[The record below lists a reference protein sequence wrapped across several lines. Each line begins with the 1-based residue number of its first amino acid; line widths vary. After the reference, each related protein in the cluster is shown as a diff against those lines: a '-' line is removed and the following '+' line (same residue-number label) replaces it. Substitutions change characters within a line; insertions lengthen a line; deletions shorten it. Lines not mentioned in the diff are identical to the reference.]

1 MSMNIG
7 YGKWLA
13 EINDLSLLLL
23 GSFLAEKPGSKE
35 RKRDRSVEKGTG
47 IKI

>member
-1 MSMNIG
+1 MDIG

-23 GSFLAEKPGSKE
+23 GSFLAEKPGSEKE
-35 RKRDRSVEKGTG
+35 IEVSKRELE
-47 IKI
+47 